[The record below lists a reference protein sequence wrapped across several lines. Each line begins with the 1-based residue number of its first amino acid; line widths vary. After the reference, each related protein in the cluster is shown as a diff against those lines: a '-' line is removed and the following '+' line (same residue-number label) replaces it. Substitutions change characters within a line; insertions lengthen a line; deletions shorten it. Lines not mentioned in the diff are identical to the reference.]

1 MSKKADIGS
10 KRLISLAP
18 EQWVKWVTQI
28 PNVQV
33 RDIITSE
40 FQWVSRES
48 DVLVRAYTPEDGEFL
63 VLNELQLRY
72 KAEMPLRMRA
82 YAALAEERY
91 NKPTYP
97 VLVNI
102 LPPASSVTI
111 PTRYESQFRGLQA
124 RQDYQVINLW
134 EVDAELVF
142 QQPLPSLIPFVPI
155 LQGGGNE
162 SKVRQALQVLRT
174 DQQLNDLESLLAFF
188 STFVLETPLVQQIMR
203 WDMAVLRESPW
214 YQEILQKGVEQGR
227 EQGLQQGREQ
237 GLQQGREQALRQG
250 QYSTIALGL
259 ELKFGT
265 EGLQL
270 MPEIQQIE
278 DMAILEAIVQ
288 GIKTL
293 NTLDELRQIYR

>member
-72 KAEMPLRMRA
+72 KPEMPLRMRA

-97 VLVNI
+97 VLINI
-102 LPPASSVTI
+102 LPPGSSVTI
-111 PTRYESQFRGLQA
+111 PTRYESEFRGLQA
-124 RQDYQVINLW
+124 RQDYRVINLW

-162 SKVRQALQVLRT
+162 SKVRQALQLLRT
-174 DQQLNDLESLLAFF
+174 NEQLNDLESLLAFF
-188 STFVLETPLVQQIMR
+188 ATFVLETPLVQQIMR

-227 EQGLQQGREQ
+227 EQT
-237 GLQQGREQALRQG
+237 LRQG
-250 QYSTIALGL
+250 QLLAIALGL

-270 MPEIQQIE
+270 MPEIEQIE
-278 DMAILEAIVQ
+278 DVATLEAIVQ

>member
-91 NKPTYP
+91 NRPTYP
-97 VLVNI
+97 VLINI

-111 PTRYESQFRGLQA
+111 PTRYESEFRGLQA
-124 RQDYQVINLW
+124 RQDYRVINLW

-174 DQQLNDLESLLAFF
+174 DEQLNDLESLLAFF
-188 STFVLETPLVQQIMR
+188 ATFVLETPLVQQIMR

-214 YQEILQKGVEQGR
+214 YQEILRQG
-227 EQGLQQGREQ
+227 
-237 GLQQGREQALRQG
+237 LRQG
-250 QYSTIALGL
+250 QLSAVALGL

-270 MPEIQQIE
+270 MPEIEQIE
-278 DMAILEAIVQ
+278 DVATLEAIVE

>member
-97 VLVNI
+97 VLINI
-102 LPPASSVTI
+102 LPPSSSVTI

-124 RQDYQVINLW
+124 RQDYRVINLW

-174 DQQLNDLESLLAFF
+174 DEQLNDLESLLAFF
-188 STFVLETPLVQQIMR
+188 ATFVLETPLVQQIMR

-227 EQGLQQGREQ
+227 EQ
-237 GLQQGREQALRQG
+237 ALRQG
-250 QYSTIALGL
+250 QFSTIALGL

-270 MPEIQQIE
+270 MPEIEQIE
-278 DMAILEAIVQ
+278 DVAILEAIVQ

>member
-1 MSKKADIGS
+1 VGWASCPPHPHI
-10 KRLISLAP
+10 
-18 EQWVKWVTQI
+18 T
-28 PNVQV
+28 
-33 RDIITSE
+33 IITL
-40 FQWVSRES
+40 FIC
-48 DVLVRAYTPEDGEFL
+48 
-63 VLNELQLRY
+63 
-72 KAEMPLRMRA
+72 
-82 YAALAEERY
+82 
-91 NKPTYP
+91 TY
-97 VLVNI
+97 LINI
-102 LPPASSVTI
+102 LPPASSVSI

-124 RQDYQVINLW
+124 RQDYRVINLW

-174 DQQLNDLESLLAFF
+174 NEQLNDLESLLAFF
-188 STFVLETPLVQQIMR
+188 ATFVLETPLVQQIMR

-214 YQEILQKGVEQGR
+214 YQEILQKGVEQG
-227 EQGLQQGREQ
+227 LQQ

-250 QYSTIALGL
+250 QLSAVALGL

-270 MPEIQQIE
+270 MPEIEQIE
-278 DMAILEAIVQ
+278 DVATLEAIVQ

>member
-97 VLVNI
+97 VLINI

-111 PTRYESQFRGLQA
+111 PTRYESVFRGLQA
-124 RQDYQVINLW
+124 RQDYRVINLW

-188 STFVLETPLVQQIMR
+188 ATFVLETPLVQQIMR

-214 YQEILQKGVEQGR
+214 YQEILQKGIE
-227 EQGLQQGREQ
+227 
-237 GLQQGREQALRQG
+237 QGREQALRQG
-250 QYSTIALGL
+250 QFSTIALGL
-259 ELKFGT
+259 ELKFGR

-270 MPEIQQIE
+270 MPEIEQIE
-278 DMAILEAIVQ
+278 DVAILEAIVQ